1 MHKEHEGTCC
11 HEHDGEHHEH
21 EGECCHEHH
30 EEEEKDEESKNK
42 KKTFGGLRSPFFIP
56 LRTGY

>member
-11 HEHDGEHHEH
+11 HEHDCEHHEH

-30 EEEEKDEESKNK
+30 EEEKDDDNASEN
-42 KKTFGGLRSPFFIP
+42 
-56 LRTGY
+56 

>member
-30 EEEEKDEESKNK
+30 EEEKDDDNASEN
-42 KKTFGGLRSPFFIP
+42 
-56 LRTGY
+56 